1 MKKVLVVIAAACTW
15 EFAQAAIPLP
25 PQPNI
30 RTSPVLNP
38 WAKGTSWGAF
48 LIRTDNGVVE
58 CPRPYIE
65 QGCRPYVRGR
75 DRRPRAFVRLEGGRW
90 LKCPDP
96 VSLEKCVGIRDLPN
110 MRVQE

>member
-1 MKKVLVVIAAACTW
+1 MKKAIAAMAALTC
-15 EFAQAAIPLP
+15 ALVQAGVPLP

-30 RTSPVLNP
+30 KTDPPPDP
-38 WAKGTSWGAF
+38 WAPGTKWGAF
-48 LIRTDNGVVE
+48 VIRTDNGLVE
-58 CPRPYIE
+58 CRRAYIDAT
-65 QGCRPYVRGR
+65 CRPYVRGR

-96 VSLEKCVGIRDLPN
+96 VSLEKCVGVRDLPN